1 MVDRQLVGLAS
12 TRDAE
17 DDEGNS
23 EVRSV
28 ETVPL
33 CRSEKDQDKVYKVNA
48 NWKRFQNDKVRSSR
62 TPPWKKKNKKQKT
75 TNTLKNQL
83 SQVSENHRKFGKTPS
98 TFIEEQQWTLASK
111 HGELRC
117 ISLALL
123 HPSLSNSEGAL
134 EAHNLTAMIAEG
146 LLGRREQATPP

>member
-62 TPPWKKKNKKQKT
+62 TPP
-75 TNTLKNQL
+75 
-83 SQVSENHRKFGKTPS
+83 
-98 TFIEEQQWTLASK
+98 
-111 HGELRC
+111 
-117 ISLALL
+117 
-123 HPSLSNSEGAL
+123 
-134 EAHNLTAMIAEG
+134 
-146 LLGRREQATPP
+146 